1 MMNSAGNGVDN
12 PVLLD
17 RAGAVATITLNRP
30 ALLNALN
37 GELAQQLYAAV
48 QTCAVDDAVRCVVL
62 RGAGRGFMAGGDIK
76 NFRER
81 LNAPGG
87 PTEFL
92 FEPFHGAITLL
103 RSMPKPV
110 IASLHGPVAGAGVSL
125 ALAPDLAIAAESTIF
140 TLAYAR
146 IGTSPDG
153 GSTYFLP
160 RVVGLRRALE
170 IALLADN
177 FDARQ
182 ALDWGIVN
190 RVVPDEQIA
199 EETTKLA
206 ERLANGPTAA
216 YAKAKALLN
225 SSLEQGLTAQ
235 LTAEEELFRASTQ
248 TSDFAEGINAFLDK
262 RTPSFLG
269 R

>member
-1 MMNSAGNGVDN
+1 MNSAGNGAER

-30 ALLNALN
+30 AQLNALN
-37 GELAQQLYAAV
+37 AALAQELYAAV
-48 QTCAVDDAVRCVVL
+48 QSCAADTGIRCVVL

-76 NFRER
+76 NFRDR

-92 FEPFHGAITLL
+92 FEPFHGSIALL

-125 ALAPDLAIAAESTIF
+125 ALAPDLAIAAESSVF

-160 RVVGLRRALE
+160 RIVGLRRALE

-182 ALDWGIVN
+182 ALAWGIVN
-190 RVVPDEQIA
+190 RVVPDDHLA
-199 EETTKLA
+199 EETAQLA
-206 ERLANGPTAA
+206 ERLASGPTAA

-225 SSLEQGLTAQ
+225 KSTEQDLAAQ
-235 LTAEEELFRASTQ
+235 FKAEEDLFQASTR
-248 TSDFAEGINAFLDK
+248 TRDFAEGINAFLDK
-262 RTPSFLG
+262 RKPSFNG
-269 R
+269 E

>member
-1 MMNSAGNGVDN
+1 MDSSTSVEER

-17 RAGAVATITLNRP
+17 RTGAIATITLNRP
-30 ALLNALN
+30 ASLNALN
-37 GELAQQLYAAV
+37 GDLARELHAVVTECAA
-48 QTCAVDDAVRCVVL
+48 DDAIRCVVL
-62 RGAGRGFMAGGDIK
+62 NGAGRGFMAGGDIK
-76 NFRER
+76 GFRER

-87 PTEFL
+87 PTQFL
-92 FEPFHGAITLL
+92 FEPFHGSISLL

-125 ALAPDLAIAAESTIF
+125 ALAPDLAIAAETTLF

-153 GSTYFLP
+153 GSTYLLP

-170 IALLADN
+170 ITLLADN
-177 FDARQ
+177 FDAQQ
-182 ALDWGIVN
+182 ALDWGVVN
-190 RVVPDEQIA
+190 RVVPDEA
-199 EETTKLA
+199 LADETARLA

-225 SSLEQGLTAQ
+225 KSLDQDLHAQ
-235 LTAEEELFRASTQ
+235 LAMEEELFRASTK
-248 TSDFAEGINAFLDK
+248 TGDFAEGINAFLEK
-262 RTPSFLG
+262 RKPSFTG
-269 R
+269 S